1 MVTRRLQRRMSCF
14 PFLTVE
20 VDVQGLTG
28 DNFLMTYI
36 FQKDGVA
43 KIEGVAKIAETV
55 LTGEKGKGYWVPPDY
70 NTKRK
75 PEDRKTPPMVM
86 PSTPIGVII
95 EEVIQSIE
103 TVDMKLKEFFEIHG
117 TDLQISREIRSNSR
131 RGK

>member
-28 DNFLMTYI
+28 DNFLTIYI

-43 KIEGVAKIAETV
+43 KIEGVAKIAETA
-55 LTGEKGKGYWVPPDY
+55 LTGEKGRGYWVPPDY
-70 NTKRK
+70 NTKREL
-75 PEDRKTPPMVM
+75 EDRKTPPMVM

-117 TDLQISREIRSNSR
+117 KDLQISREIRSNSR